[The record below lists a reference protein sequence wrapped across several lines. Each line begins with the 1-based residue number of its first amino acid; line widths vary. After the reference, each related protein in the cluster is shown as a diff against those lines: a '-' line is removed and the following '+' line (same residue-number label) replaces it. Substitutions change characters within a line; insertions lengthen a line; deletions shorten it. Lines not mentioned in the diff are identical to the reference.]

1 MNIWNIRKRRGAS
14 FRELSDIRK
23 ISTLVLV
30 KGVLDSNFNIIFE
43 VANLREHARNF
54 SFTIKHSGL
63 EEVLTDHNLA
73 SLGDAY
79 INFVYSLA
87 LSNRKGKPL
96 GVKVKGSVLAEAVK
110 ESGLREHLPSRM
122 TRHMLADAA
131 EALIVYAW
139 LHKYIT
145 LEESV
150 TILENN
156 LQEGFRQL
164 LTVIKKRIKF
174 S

>member
-1 MNIWNIRKRRGAS
+1 MQRLSPLKKRVETFPFIKTHENI
-14 FRELSDIRK
+14 
-23 ISTLVLV
+23 T
-30 KGVLDSNFNIIFE
+30 
-43 VANLREHARNF
+43 
-54 SFTIKHSGL
+54 
-63 EEVLTDHNLA
+63 EVLTNHKLA

-87 LSNRKGKPL
+87 LSNRKGQPS
-96 GVKVKGSVLAEAVK
+96 GAKVKGTVLAEAIK
-110 ESGLREHLPSRM
+110 KAGLREYLPSRM

-139 LHKYIT
+139 LHNCIT

-150 TILENN
+150 ATLEKTDDPID
-156 LQEGFRQL
+156 GFSQL
-164 LTVIKKRIKF
+164 LATIKTRAKF

>member
-1 MNIWNIRKRRGAS
+1 MQRRSPLKKRV
-14 FRELSDIRK
+14 E
-23 ISTLVLV
+23 T
-30 KGVLDSNFNIIFE
+30 
-43 VANLREHARNF
+43 F
-54 SFTIKHSGL
+54 SFIKTH
-63 EEVLTDHNLA
+63 ENITEVLTNHKLA

-87 LSNRKGKPL
+87 LSNRKGQPS
-96 GVKVKGSVLAEAVK
+96 GAKVKGTVLAEAIK
-110 ESGLREHLPSRM
+110 KAGLREYLPSRM

-139 LHKYIT
+139 LHNCIT

-150 TILENN
+150 ATLEKTDDPID
-156 LQEGFRQL
+156 GFSQL
-164 LTVIKKRIKF
+164 LATIKNRAKF

>member
-1 MNIWNIRKRRGAS
+1 MQRRSPLKKRVG
-14 FRELSDIRK
+14 
-23 ISTLVLV
+23 T
-30 KGVLDSNFNIIFE
+30 
-43 VANLREHARNF
+43 F
-54 SFTIKHSGL
+54 SFIKTH
-63 EEVLTDHNLA
+63 ENITEVLTNHKLA

-87 LSNRKGKPL
+87 LSNRKGQPS
-96 GVKVKGSVLAEAVK
+96 GAKVKGTVLAEAIK
-110 ESGLREHLPSRM
+110 KAGLREYLPSRM

-139 LHKYIT
+139 LHNCIT

-150 TILENN
+150 ATLEKTDDPID
-156 LQEGFRQL
+156 GFSQL
-164 LTVIKKRIKF
+164 LATIKTRAKF

>member
-1 MNIWNIRKRRGAS
+1 MKKRVR
-14 FRELSDIRK
+14 
-23 ISTLVLV
+23 T
-30 KGVLDSNFNIIFE
+30 
-43 VANLREHARNF
+43 F
-54 SFTIKHSGL
+54 SFIKTH
-63 EEVLTDHNLA
+63 ENITEVLTNHKLA

-87 LSNRKGKPL
+87 LSNRKGEPS
-96 GVKVKGSVLAEAVK
+96 GAKVKGSVLAEALK
-110 ESGLREHLPSRM
+110 KAGLREYLPSRM

-139 LHKYIT
+139 LHNCIT

-150 TILENN
+150 ATLEKTDDPID
-156 LQEGFRQL
+156 GFSQL
-164 LTVIKKRIKF
+164 LATIKNKAKF

>member
-1 MNIWNIRKRRGAS
+1 MQRLSPLKKRV
-14 FRELSDIRK
+14 E
-23 ISTLVLV
+23 T
-30 KGVLDSNFNIIFE
+30 
-43 VANLREHARNF
+43 F
-54 SFTIKHSGL
+54 SFIKTH
-63 EEVLTDHNLA
+63 ENITEVLTNHKLA

-87 LSNRKGKPL
+87 LSNRKGQPS
-96 GVKVKGSVLAEAVK
+96 GAKVKGTVLAEAIK
-110 ESGLREHLPSRM
+110 KAGLREYLPSRM

-139 LHKYIT
+139 LHNCIT

-150 TILENN
+150 ATLEKTDDPID
-156 LQEGFRQL
+156 GFSQL
-164 LTVIKKRIKF
+164 LATIKNRAKF

>member
-1 MNIWNIRKRRGAS
+1 MQRLSPLKKRVG
-14 FRELSDIRK
+14 
-23 ISTLVLV
+23 T
-30 KGVLDSNFNIIFE
+30 
-43 VANLREHARNF
+43 F
-54 SFTIKHSGL
+54 SFIKTH
-63 EEVLTDHNLA
+63 ENITEVLTNHKLA

-87 LSNRKGKPL
+87 LSNRKGQPS
-96 GVKVKGSVLAEAVK
+96 GAKVKGTVLAEAIK
-110 ESGLREHLPSRM
+110 KAGLREYLPSRM

-139 LHKYIT
+139 LHNCIT

-150 TILENN
+150 ATLEKTDDPID
-156 LQEGFRQL
+156 GFSQL
-164 LTVIKKRIKF
+164 LATIKNRAKF